1 MNKLITS
8 FAAMAA
14 LLWLP
19 ANAAAAKQYSVN
31 SPNGQL
37 RATVQLSG
45 GSLSYSVTHA
55 GTAVLA
61 PSEMSMTLEG
71 GRTLGKGIKRSPRAH
86 SKQLAF
92 NRSTPFYRQSSVS
105 LKCNQLTLNF
115 GDYSVQLQV
124 YDEGLAYRFV
134 TAMPDSINVVA
145 EKAEFTLPADCT
157 VYTTKVNSKKK
168 TYERQLKNSFESTYE
183 CAPLSAIDRSKLCQ
197 GPLLAKLPGGKSL
210 LIADYNTFDY
220 PGMMLYP
227 ADGNRLEAYFA
238 AAPLA
243 QHQGGHNNLQMLVDS
258 RHPYIARTAGTRAFP
273 WKMMLVATTDAQLLT
288 CNVPVCLA
296 DESKIHDT
304 SWIKPGKVAWDWWNA
319 WNLYG
324 VDFRAGIN
332 NDTYKYYIDFAA
344 SHGIEYVILDEGWAV
359 NKKADLMQVIPEI
372 DLPMLCGYARERG
385 VGLILWAGYWAFDR
399 DMENVC
405 RHYSEMGIKG
415 FKVDFMDRDDQIMV
429 DFHKRAAEMAAK
441 YHLMIDFHG
450 TYKPAGLNRTW
461 PNVVNYEGVHGLEQ
475 MKWSPNTVD
484 QVTYDVTVPFIR
496 MAAGPMDYT
505 QGAMRNSTKKNYR
518 PVNTEAM
525 SQGTRCRQLA
535 EYVVFESPLNM
546 LCDSPSNYM
555 AEPLCTKYIADCPVV
570 WDESIAVNGEISKY
584 ITLARRSRDVWYVGS
599 MTDWNARDLD
609 IDLGFLGEGHWTME
623 IFCDGI
629 NADRAARDFRH
640 EIQTVPEN
648 RQVKIHMA
656 PGGGW
661 AARITKE

>member
-1 MNKLITS
+1 
-8 FAAMAA
+8 MAA

-319 WNLYG
+319 WNLKG
-324 VDFRAGIN
+324 VDFRTGVN
-332 NDTYKYYIDFAA
+332 NDTYRYYIDFAA
-344 SHGIEYVILDEGWAV
+344 RHGIEYVILDEGWAV
-359 NKKADLMQVIPEI
+359 NKKADLMQVVPEI
-372 DLPMLCGYARERG
+372 NLEQLVAYASERG
-385 VGLILWAGYWAFDR
+385 VGLVLWAGYKAFAR
-399 DMENVC
+399 DIEGVC
-405 RHYSEMGIKG
+405 AHYAKMGIKG
-415 FKVDFMDRDDQIMV
+415 FKIDFMDRNDQDVVRFLEDAARIAAKHHLFV
-429 DFHKRAAEMAAK
+429 DFH
-441 YHLMIDFHG
+441 G
-450 TYKPAGLNRTW
+450 VCPPAGLQHTW
-461 PNVVNYEGVHGLEQ
+461 PNVLNFEAVAGLEQ
-475 MKWSPNTVD
+475 VKWSTFE
-484 QVTYDVTVPFIR
+484 QYDEVRHETLLPFIR
-496 MAAGPMDYT
+496 QTVGPMDFT
-505 QGAMRNSTKKNYR
+505 QGAMRNATRANYYKCYTQ
-518 PVNTEAM
+518 PM

-535 EYVVFESPLNM
+535 LYMILESPFNM
-546 LCDSPSNYM
+546 LCDAPTSYEAN
-555 AEPLCTKYIADCPVV
+555 EECTRFIAAIPTV
-570 WDESIAVNGEISKY
+570 WDETRALHAELGKCVVE
-584 ITLARRSRDVWYVGS
+584 ARRKGNTWWIGGITDWDERDVE
-599 MTDWNARDLD
+599 L
-609 IDLGFLGEGHWTME
+609 DLGFLQGRQMT
-623 IFCDGI
+623 IFTDGV
-629 NADRAARDFRH
+629 NADRNAEDYRVQTSA
-640 EIQTVPEN
+640 TVPATLK
-648 RQVKIHMA
+648 VHLA
-656 PGGGW
+656 PGGGF
-661 AARITKE
+661 AAMVK

>member
-1 MNKLITS
+1 MNKFFST

-19 ANAAAAKQYSVN
+19 ANAAVAKQYSVH

-45 GSLSYSVTHA
+45 GNLSYSVTHA

-71 GRTLGKGIKRSPRAH
+71 GRTLGKGIKRSPRAD

-92 NRSTPFYRQSSVS
+92 SRPTPFYRQSSVS

-145 EKAEFTLPADCT
+145 EKAEFALPADCT

-168 TYERQLKNSFESTYE
+168 TYEQQLKNSFENTYE
-183 CAPLSAIDRSKLCQ
+183 CAPISAIDRSKLCQ

-210 LIADYNTFDY
+210 LIADYNTLDY

-227 ADGNRLEAYFA
+227 ADGNCLEAYFA

-296 DESKIHDT
+296 DESQIHDT

-319 WNLYG
+319 WNLKG
-324 VDFRAGIN
+324 VDFKTGVN
-332 NDTYKYYIDFAA
+332 NDTYRYYIDFAA
-344 SHGIEYVILDEGWAV
+344 RLGIEYVILDEGWAV
-359 NKKADLMQVIPEI
+359 NKKADLMQVVPEI
-372 DLPMLCGYARERG
+372 NLEQLEAYARERG
-385 VGLILWAGYWAFDR
+385 VGLVLWAGYKAFAR
-399 DMENVC
+399 DIEGVC
-405 RHYSEMGIKG
+405 AHYAKMGIKG
-415 FKVDFMDRDDQIMV
+415 FKIDFMDRNDQEV
-429 DFHKRAAEMAAK
+429 VRFLEDAARIAAK
-441 YHLMIDFHG
+441 HHLFVDFHG
-450 TYKPAGLNRTW
+450 TCPPAGLQYTW
-461 PNVVNYEGVHGLEQ
+461 PNVLNFEAVAGLEQ
-475 MKWSPNTVD
+475 VKWSTFE
-484 QVTYDVTVPFIR
+484 QYDEVRHETLLPFIR
-496 MAAGPMDYT
+496 QTVGPMDFT
-505 QGAMRNSTKKNYR
+505 QGAMRNATRANYYKCYTQ
-518 PVNTEAM
+518 PM

-535 EYVVFESPLNM
+535 LYMILESPFNM
-546 LCDSPSNYM
+546 LCDAPTSYEANEEC
-555 AEPLCTKYIADCPVV
+555 ARFIAGIPTV
-570 WDESIAVNGEISKY
+570 WDETRILHAELGKCVVE
-584 ITLARRSRDVWYVGS
+584 ARRKGDTWWIGGITDWDERDVE
-599 MTDWNARDLD
+599 L
-609 IDLGFLGEGHWTME
+609 DLGFLQGMQPS
-623 IFCDGI
+623 
-629 NADRAARDFRH
+629 A
-640 EIQTVPEN
+640 TVPATL
-648 RQVKIHMA
+648 KLHLA
-656 PGGGW
+656 PGGGF
-661 AARITKE
+661 AAMVK

>member
-14 LLWLP
+14 LLWQP

-31 SPNGQL
+31 SPNGPL

-319 WNLYG
+319 WNLKG
-324 VDFRAGIN
+324 VDFKTGVN
-332 NDTYKYYIDFAA
+332 NDTYRYYIDFAA
-344 SHGIEYVILDEGWAV
+344 RHGIEYVILDEGWAV
-359 NKKADLMQVIPEI
+359 NKKADLMQVVPEI
-372 DLPMLCGYARERG
+372 NLEQLVAYASERG
-385 VGLILWAGYWAFDR
+385 VGLVLWAGYKAFAR
-399 DMENVC
+399 DIEGVC
-405 RHYSEMGIKG
+405 ANYAKMGIKG
-415 FKVDFMDRDDQIMV
+415 FKIDFMDRNDQEVVRFLEDAARIAAKHHLFV
-429 DFHKRAAEMAAK
+429 DFH
-441 YHLMIDFHG
+441 G
-450 TYKPAGLNRTW
+450 VCPPAGLQHTW
-461 PNVVNYEGVHGLEQ
+461 PNVLNFEAVAGLEQ
-475 MKWSPNTVD
+475 VKWSTFE
-484 QVTYDVTVPFIR
+484 QYDEVRHETLLPFIR
-496 MAAGPMDYT
+496 QTVGPMDFT
-505 QGAMRNSTKKNYR
+505 QGAMRNATRANYYKCYTQ
-518 PVNTEAM
+518 PM

-535 EYVVFESPLNM
+535 LYMILESPFNM
-546 LCDSPSNYM
+546 LCDAPTSYEAN
-555 AEPLCTKYIADCPVV
+555 EECTRFIAAIPTV
-570 WDESIAVNGEISKY
+570 WDETRVLHAELGKCVVE
-584 ITLARRSRDVWYVGS
+584 ARRKGNTWWIGGITDWDERDVE
-599 MTDWNARDLD
+599 L
-609 IDLGFLGEGHWTME
+609 DLGFLQGRQMT
-623 IFCDGI
+623 IFTDGV
-629 NADRAARDFRH
+629 NADRNAEDYRVQTSA
-640 EIQTVPEN
+640 TVPATLK
-648 RQVKIHMA
+648 VHLA
-656 PGGGW
+656 PGGGF
-661 AARITKE
+661 AAMVK

>member
-319 WNLYG
+319 WNLKG
-324 VDFRAGIN
+324 VDFRTGVN
-332 NDTYKYYIDFAA
+332 NDTYRYYIDFAA
-344 SHGIEYVILDEGWAV
+344 RHGIEYVILDEGWAV
-359 NKKADLMQVIPEI
+359 NKKADLMQVVPEI
-372 DLPMLCGYARERG
+372 NLEQLVAYASERG
-385 VGLILWAGYWAFDR
+385 VGLVLWAGYKAFAR
-399 DMENVC
+399 DIEGVC
-405 RHYSEMGIKG
+405 AHYAKMGIKG
-415 FKVDFMDRDDQIMV
+415 FKIDFMDRNDQDVVRFLEDAARIAAKHHLFV
-429 DFHKRAAEMAAK
+429 DFH
-441 YHLMIDFHG
+441 G
-450 TYKPAGLNRTW
+450 VCPPAGLQHTW
-461 PNVVNYEGVHGLEQ
+461 PNVLNFEAVAGLEQ
-475 MKWSPNTVD
+475 VKWSTFE
-484 QVTYDVTVPFIR
+484 QYDEVRHETLLPFIR
-496 MAAGPMDYT
+496 QTVGPMDFT
-505 QGAMRNSTKKNYR
+505 QGAMRNATRANYYKCYTQ
-518 PVNTEAM
+518 PM

-535 EYVVFESPLNM
+535 LYMILESPFNM
-546 LCDSPSNYM
+546 LCDAPTSYEAN
-555 AEPLCTKYIADCPVV
+555 EECTRFIAAIPTV
-570 WDESIAVNGEISKY
+570 WDETRVLHAELGKCVVE
-584 ITLARRSRDVWYVGS
+584 ARRKGNTWWIGGITDWDERDVE
-599 MTDWNARDLD
+599 L
-609 IDLGFLGEGHWTME
+609 DLGFLQGRQMT
-623 IFCDGI
+623 IFTDGV
-629 NADRAARDFRH
+629 NADRNAEDYRVQTSA
-640 EIQTVPEN
+640 TVPATLK
-648 RQVKIHMA
+648 VHLA
-656 PGGGW
+656 PGGGF
-661 AARITKE
+661 AAMVK

>member
-319 WNLYG
+319 WNLKG
-324 VDFRAGIN
+324 VDFKTGVN
-332 NDTYKYYIDFAA
+332 NDTYRYYIDFAA
-344 SHGIEYVILDEGWAV
+344 RHGIEYVILDEGWAV
-359 NKKADLMQVIPEI
+359 NKKADLMQVVPEI
-372 DLPMLCGYARERG
+372 NLEQLVAYASERG
-385 VGLILWAGYWAFDR
+385 VGLVLWAGYKAFAR
-399 DMENVC
+399 DIEGVC
-405 RHYSEMGIKG
+405 AHYAKMGIKG
-415 FKVDFMDRDDQIMV
+415 FKIDFMDRNDQEVVRFLEDAARIAAKHHLFV
-429 DFHKRAAEMAAK
+429 DFH
-441 YHLMIDFHG
+441 G
-450 TYKPAGLNRTW
+450 VCPPAGLQHTW
-461 PNVVNYEGVHGLEQ
+461 PNVLNFEAVAGLEQ
-475 MKWSPNTVD
+475 VKWSTFE
-484 QVTYDVTVPFIR
+484 QYDEVRHETLLPFIR
-496 MAAGPMDYT
+496 QTVGPMDFT
-505 QGAMRNSTKKNYR
+505 QGAMRNATRANYYKCYTQ
-518 PVNTEAM
+518 PM

-535 EYVVFESPLNM
+535 LYMILESPFNM
-546 LCDSPSNYM
+546 LCDAPTSYEANEEC
-555 AEPLCTKYIADCPVV
+555 ARFIAGIPTV
-570 WDESIAVNGEISKY
+570 WDETRVLHAELGKCVVE
-584 ITLARRSRDVWYVGS
+584 ARRKGDTWWIGGITNWDERDVELDLSFIQGRT
-599 MTDWNARDLD
+599 MMLITD
-609 IDLGFLGEGHWTME
+609 GV
-623 IFCDGI
+623 
-629 NADRAARDFRH
+629 NADRNAEDYRTQSLA
-640 EIQTVPEN
+640 VPATLK
-648 RQVKIHMA
+648 VHLA
-656 PGGGW
+656 PGGGF
-661 AARITKE
+661 AAVIK

>member
-273 WKMMLVATTDAQLLT
+273 WKMMLVATADAQLLT

-319 WNLYG
+319 WNLKG
-324 VDFRAGIN
+324 VDFKTGVN
-332 NDTYKYYIDFAA
+332 NDTYRYYIDFAA
-344 SHGIEYVILDEGWAV
+344 RHGIEYVILDEGWAV
-359 NKKADLMQVIPEI
+359 NKKADLMQVVPEI
-372 DLPMLCGYARERG
+372 NLEQLVAYASERG
-385 VGLILWAGYWAFDR
+385 VGLVLWAGYKAFAR
-399 DMENVC
+399 DIEGVC
-405 RHYSEMGIKG
+405 AHYAKMGIKG
-415 FKVDFMDRDDQIMV
+415 FKIDFMDRNDQEVVRFLEDAARIAAKHHLFV
-429 DFHKRAAEMAAK
+429 DFH
-441 YHLMIDFHG
+441 G
-450 TYKPAGLNRTW
+450 VCPPAGLQHTW
-461 PNVVNYEGVHGLEQ
+461 PNVLNFEAVAGLEQ
-475 MKWSPNTVD
+475 VKWSTFE
-484 QVTYDVTVPFIR
+484 QYDEVLHETLLPFIR
-496 MAAGPMDYT
+496 QTVGPMDFT
-505 QGAMRNSTKKNYR
+505 QGAMRNATRANYYKCYTQ
-518 PVNTEAM
+518 PM

-535 EYVVFESPLNM
+535 LYMILESPFNM
-546 LCDSPSNYM
+546 LCDAPTSYEAN
-555 AEPLCTKYIADCPVV
+555 EECTRFIAAIPTV
-570 WDESIAVNGEISKY
+570 WDETRVLHAELGKCVVE
-584 ITLARRSRDVWYVGS
+584 ARRKGNTWWIGGITDWDERDVE
-599 MTDWNARDLD
+599 L
-609 IDLGFLGEGHWTME
+609 DLGFLQGRQMT
-623 IFCDGI
+623 IFTDGV
-629 NADRAARDFRH
+629 NADRNAEDYRVQTSA
-640 EIQTVPEN
+640 TVPATLK
-648 RQVKIHMA
+648 VHLA
-656 PGGGW
+656 PGGGF
-661 AARITKE
+661 AAMVK

>member
-210 LIADYNTFDY
+210 LIADYNAFDY

-319 WNLYG
+319 WNLKG
-324 VDFRAGIN
+324 VDFRTGVN
-332 NDTYKYYIDFAA
+332 NDTYRYYIDFAA
-344 SHGIEYVILDEGWAV
+344 RHGIEYVILDEGWAV
-359 NKKADLMQVIPEI
+359 NKKADLMQVVPEI
-372 DLPMLCGYARERG
+372 NLEQLVAYASERG
-385 VGLILWAGYWAFDR
+385 VGLVLWAGYKAFAR
-399 DMENVC
+399 DIEGVC
-405 RHYSEMGIKG
+405 AHYAKMGIKG
-415 FKVDFMDRDDQIMV
+415 FKIDFMDRNDQDVVRFLEDAARIAAKHHLFV
-429 DFHKRAAEMAAK
+429 DFH
-441 YHLMIDFHG
+441 G
-450 TYKPAGLNRTW
+450 VCPPAGLQHTW
-461 PNVVNYEGVHGLEQ
+461 PNVLNFEAVAGLEQ
-475 MKWSPNTVD
+475 VKWSTFE
-484 QVTYDVTVPFIR
+484 QYDEVRHETLLPFIR
-496 MAAGPMDYT
+496 QTVGPMDFT
-505 QGAMRNSTKKNYR
+505 QGAMRNATRANYYKCYTQ
-518 PVNTEAM
+518 PM

-535 EYVVFESPLNM
+535 LYMILESPFNM
-546 LCDSPSNYM
+546 LCDAPTSYEAN
-555 AEPLCTKYIADCPVV
+555 EECTRFIAAIPTV
-570 WDESIAVNGEISKY
+570 WDETRVLHAELGKCVVE
-584 ITLARRSRDVWYVGS
+584 ARRKGNTWWIGGITDWDERDVE
-599 MTDWNARDLD
+599 L
-609 IDLGFLGEGHWTME
+609 DLGFLQGRQMT
-623 IFCDGI
+623 IFTDGV
-629 NADRAARDFRH
+629 NADRNAEDYRVQTSA
-640 EIQTVPEN
+640 TVPATLK
-648 RQVKIHMA
+648 VHLA
-656 PGGGW
+656 PGGGF
-661 AARITKE
+661 AAMVK

>member
-14 LLWLP
+14 LLWQP

-288 CNVPVCLA
+288 CNVPVCLT

-319 WNLYG
+319 WNLKG
-324 VDFRAGIN
+324 VDFKTGVN
-332 NDTYKYYIDFAA
+332 NDTYRYYIDFAA
-344 SHGIEYVILDEGWAV
+344 RHGIEYVILDEGWAV
-359 NKKADLMQVIPEI
+359 NKKADLMQVVPEI
-372 DLPMLCGYARERG
+372 NLEQLVAYASERG
-385 VGLILWAGYWAFDR
+385 VGLVLWAGYKAFAR
-399 DMENVC
+399 DIEGVC
-405 RHYSEMGIKG
+405 AHYAKMGIKG
-415 FKVDFMDRDDQIMV
+415 FKIDFMDRNDQEVVRFLEDAARIAAKHHLFV
-429 DFHKRAAEMAAK
+429 DFH
-441 YHLMIDFHG
+441 G
-450 TYKPAGLNRTW
+450 VCPPAGLQHTW
-461 PNVVNYEGVHGLEQ
+461 PNVLNFEAVAGLEQ
-475 MKWSPNTVD
+475 VKWSTFE
-484 QVTYDVTVPFIR
+484 QYDEVRHETLLPFIR
-496 MAAGPMDYT
+496 QTVGPMDFT
-505 QGAMRNSTKKNYR
+505 QGAMRNATRANYYKCYTQ
-518 PVNTEAM
+518 PM

-535 EYVVFESPLNM
+535 LYMILESPFNM
-546 LCDSPSNYM
+546 LCDAPTSYEAN
-555 AEPLCTKYIADCPVV
+555 EECTRFIAAIPTV
-570 WDESIAVNGEISKY
+570 WDETRVLHAELGKCVVE
-584 ITLARRSRDVWYVGS
+584 ARRKGNTWWIGGITDWDERDVE
-599 MTDWNARDLD
+599 L
-609 IDLGFLGEGHWTME
+609 DLGFLQGRQMT
-623 IFCDGI
+623 IFTDGV
-629 NADRAARDFRH
+629 NADRNAEDYRVQTSA
-640 EIQTVPEN
+640 TVPATLK
-648 RQVKIHMA
+648 VHLA
-656 PGGGW
+656 PGGGF
-661 AARITKE
+661 AAMVK

>member
-273 WKMMLVATTDAQLLT
+273 WKMMLVATTDVQLLT

-319 WNLYG
+319 WNLKG
-324 VDFRAGIN
+324 VDLKTGVN
-332 NDTYKYYIDFAA
+332 NDTYRYYIDFAA
-344 SHGIEYVILDEGWAV
+344 RHGIEYVILDEGWAV
-359 NKKADLMQVIPEI
+359 NKKADLMQVVPEI
-372 DLPMLCGYARERG
+372 NLEQLVAYASERG
-385 VGLILWAGYWAFDR
+385 VGLVLWAGYKAFAR
-399 DMENVC
+399 DIEGVC
-405 RHYSEMGIKG
+405 AHYAKMGIKG
-415 FKVDFMDRDDQIMV
+415 FKIDFMDRNDQEVVRFLEDAARIAAKHHLFV
-429 DFHKRAAEMAAK
+429 DFH
-441 YHLMIDFHG
+441 G
-450 TYKPAGLNRTW
+450 VCPPAGLQHTC
-461 PNVVNYEGVHGLEQ
+461 PNLLNFEAVAGLEQ
-475 MKWSPNTVD
+475 VKWSTFE
-484 QVTYDVTVPFIR
+484 QYDEVRHETLLPFIR
-496 MAAGPMDYT
+496 QTVGPMDFT
-505 QGAMRNSTKKNYR
+505 QGAMRNATRANYYKCYTQ
-518 PVNTEAM
+518 PM

-535 EYVVFESPLNM
+535 LYMILESPFNM
-546 LCDSPSNYM
+546 LCDAPTSYEAN
-555 AEPLCTKYIADCPVV
+555 EECTRFIAAIPTV
-570 WDESIAVNGEISKY
+570 WDETRVLHAELGKCVVE
-584 ITLARRSRDVWYVGS
+584 ARRKGNTWWIGGITDWDERDVE
-599 MTDWNARDLD
+599 L
-609 IDLGFLGEGHWTME
+609 DLGFLQGRQMT
-623 IFCDGI
+623 IFTDGV
-629 NADRAARDFRH
+629 NADRNAEDYRVQTSA
-640 EIQTVPEN
+640 TVPATLK
-648 RQVKIHMA
+648 VHLA
-656 PGGGW
+656 PGGGF
-661 AARITKE
+661 AAMVK

>member
-14 LLWLP
+14 LLWQP

-319 WNLYG
+319 WNLKG
-324 VDFRAGIN
+324 VDFKTGVN
-332 NDTYKYYIDFAA
+332 NDTYRYYIDFAA
-344 SHGIEYVILDEGWAV
+344 RHGIEYVILDEGWAV
-359 NKKADLMQVIPEI
+359 NKKADLMQVVPEI
-372 DLPMLCGYARERG
+372 NLEQLVAYASERG
-385 VGLILWAGYWAFDR
+385 VGLVLWAGYKAFAR
-399 DMENVC
+399 DIEGVC
-405 RHYSEMGIKG
+405 ANYAKMGIKG
-415 FKVDFMDRDDQIMV
+415 FKIDFMDRNDQEVVRFLEDAARIAAKHHLFV
-429 DFHKRAAEMAAK
+429 DFH
-441 YHLMIDFHG
+441 G
-450 TYKPAGLNRTW
+450 VCPPAGLQHTW
-461 PNVVNYEGVHGLEQ
+461 PNVLNFEAVAGLEQ
-475 MKWSPNTVD
+475 VKWSTFE
-484 QVTYDVTVPFIR
+484 QYDEVRHETLLPFIR
-496 MAAGPMDYT
+496 QTVGPMDFT
-505 QGAMRNSTKKNYR
+505 QGAMRNATRANYYKCYTQ
-518 PVNTEAM
+518 PM

-535 EYVVFESPLNM
+535 LYMILESPFNM
-546 LCDSPSNYM
+546 LCDAPTSYEAN
-555 AEPLCTKYIADCPVV
+555 EECTRFIAAIPTV
-570 WDESIAVNGEISKY
+570 WDETRVLHAELGKCVVE
-584 ITLARRSRDVWYVGS
+584 ARRKGNTWWIGGITDWDERDVE
-599 MTDWNARDLD
+599 L
-609 IDLGFLGEGHWTME
+609 DLGFLQGRQMT
-623 IFCDGI
+623 IFTDGV
-629 NADRAARDFRH
+629 NADRNAEDYRVQTSA
-640 EIQTVPEN
+640 TVPATLK
-648 RQVKIHMA
+648 VHLA
-656 PGGGW
+656 PGGGF
-661 AARITKE
+661 AAMVK

>member
-14 LLWLP
+14 LLWQP

-319 WNLYG
+319 WNLKG
-324 VDFRAGIN
+324 VDFKTGVN
-332 NDTYKYYIDFAA
+332 NDTYRYYIDFAA
-344 SHGIEYVILDEGWAV
+344 RHGIEYVILDEGWAV
-359 NKKADLMQVIPEI
+359 NKKADLMQVVPEI
-372 DLPMLCGYARERG
+372 NLEQLVAYASERG
-385 VGLILWAGYWAFDR
+385 VGLVLWAGYKAFVR
-399 DMENVC
+399 DIEGVC
-405 RHYSEMGIKG
+405 ANYAKMGIKG
-415 FKVDFMDRDDQIMV
+415 FKIDFMDRNDQEVVRFLEDAARIAAKHHLFV
-429 DFHKRAAEMAAK
+429 DFH
-441 YHLMIDFHG
+441 G
-450 TYKPAGLNRTW
+450 VCPPAGLQHTW
-461 PNVVNYEGVHGLEQ
+461 PNVLNFEAVAGLEQ
-475 MKWSPNTVD
+475 VKWSTFE
-484 QVTYDVTVPFIR
+484 QYDEVRHETLLPFIR
-496 MAAGPMDYT
+496 QTVGPMDFT
-505 QGAMRNSTKKNYR
+505 QGAMRNATRANYYKCYTQ
-518 PVNTEAM
+518 PM

-535 EYVVFESPLNM
+535 LYMILESPFNM
-546 LCDSPSNYM
+546 LCDAPTSYEAN
-555 AEPLCTKYIADCPVV
+555 EECTRFIAAIPTV
-570 WDESIAVNGEISKY
+570 WDETRVLHAELGKCVVE
-584 ITLARRSRDVWYVGS
+584 ARRKGNTWWIGGITDWDERDVE
-599 MTDWNARDLD
+599 L
-609 IDLGFLGEGHWTME
+609 DLGFLQGRQMT
-623 IFCDGI
+623 IFTDGV
-629 NADRAARDFRH
+629 NADRNAEDYRVQTSA
-640 EIQTVPEN
+640 TVPATLK
-648 RQVKIHMA
+648 VHLA
-656 PGGGW
+656 PGGGF
-661 AARITKE
+661 AAMVK

>member
-14 LLWLP
+14 LLWQP

-220 PGMMLYP
+220 PGMVLYP

-319 WNLYG
+319 WNLKG
-324 VDFRAGIN
+324 VDFKTGVN
-332 NDTYKYYIDFAA
+332 NDTYRYYIDFAA
-344 SHGIEYVILDEGWAV
+344 RHGIEYVILDEGWAV
-359 NKKADLMQVIPEI
+359 NKKADLMQVVPEI
-372 DLPMLCGYARERG
+372 NLEQLVAYASERG
-385 VGLILWAGYWAFDR
+385 VGLVLWAGYKAFAR
-399 DMENVC
+399 DIEGVC
-405 RHYSEMGIKG
+405 ANYAKMGIKG
-415 FKVDFMDRDDQIMV
+415 FKIDFMDRNDQEVVRFLEDAARIAAKHHLFV
-429 DFHKRAAEMAAK
+429 DFH
-441 YHLMIDFHG
+441 G
-450 TYKPAGLNRTW
+450 VCPPAGLQHTW
-461 PNVVNYEGVHGLEQ
+461 PNVLNFEAVAGLEQ
-475 MKWSPNTVD
+475 VKWSTFE
-484 QVTYDVTVPFIR
+484 QYDEVRHETLLPFIR
-496 MAAGPMDYT
+496 QTVGPMDFT
-505 QGAMRNSTKKNYR
+505 QGAMRNATRANYYKCYTQ
-518 PVNTEAM
+518 PM

-535 EYVVFESPLNM
+535 LYMILESPFNM
-546 LCDSPSNYM
+546 LCDAPTSYEAN
-555 AEPLCTKYIADCPVV
+555 EECTRFIAAIPTV
-570 WDESIAVNGEISKY
+570 WDETRVLHAELGKCVVE
-584 ITLARRSRDVWYVGS
+584 ARRKGNTWWIGGITDWDERDVE
-599 MTDWNARDLD
+599 L
-609 IDLGFLGEGHWTME
+609 DLGFLQGRQMT
-623 IFCDGI
+623 IFTDGV
-629 NADRAARDFRH
+629 NADRNAEDYRVQTSA
-640 EIQTVPEN
+640 TVPATLK
-648 RQVKIHMA
+648 VHLA
-656 PGGGW
+656 PGGGF
-661 AARITKE
+661 AAMVK